1 MRKLNYCECMR
12 VQSQSSQVGTFKNIY
27 NRICDQISLDLFS
40 PTYIHQAQEICM
52 IITEIMLLPDDTEIQ
67 IAGKK
72 MNISLVRN
80 VYSFLEYDH
89 VAMVIDNFRQIRY
102 KINHKKTYLR
112 TALYNS
118 VFELAA
124 AICNDVNT
132 ES

>member
-1 MRKLNYCECMR
+1 MKMKKLNYCECMR
-12 VQSQSSQVGTFKNIY
+12 VKSQSSQVGTFKNIY

-102 KINHKKTYLR
+102 KINHKRSCFPSMQKTIIFR
-112 TALYNS
+112 IPNS
-118 VFELAA
+118 M
-124 AICNDVNT
+124 
-132 ES
+132 